1 MQMCLLELFLRWA
14 MWPMGLL
21 FKKMWLIY
29 FTCGDVVTERNVS
42 ISFTKFSNRDTNW
55 KITRYSLVQR
65 SIFWKA
71 IIISLDTIMAATII
85 LIKHFQGFLDQCNRL
100 LVNAL
105 ASCTKGFICTLH
117 MEIVLL
123 NLWPKYLW
131 RAQFKTND
139 YLGLTWSELQTI

>member
-1 MQMCLLELFLRWA
+1 MQMCLFIGTVSQVA

-21 FKKMWLIY
+21 FKKMRLIY

-85 LIKHFQGFLDQCNRL
+85 QIKHFQGFLDQCNRL
-100 LVNAL
+100 LVSAL
-105 ASCTKGFICTLH
+105 ASCTKGFIFTLH

-123 NLWPKYLW
+123 YL
-131 RAQFKTND
+131 
-139 YLGLTWSELQTI
+139 